1 MFDKFFYFA
10 TTFAEG
16 CLAVFGMNGAFEQPA
31 YHVRELAPPGLEIRD
46 YGPLAAAET
55 TVTGNPDAA
64 FRLLFAYIS
73 GGNDGA
79 RMIAMTAPVQQAPV
93 QQAPVQQ
100 APAMIAMTTPVRQD
114 IAASGATTMRFFLP
128 ARLAANPP
136 KPLDPRVRITTTP
149 PATVAVLRYS
159 GNPTPDQRDEKQRAL
174 FSRLATTAWK
184 PAGTPY
190 FLSYDPPFTIPFLK
204 RNEVAIA
211 VTANSR

>member
-1 MFDKFFYFA
+1 MGRWY
-10 TTFAEG
+10 
-16 CLAVFGMNGAFEQPA
+16 GA
-31 YHVRELAPPGLEIRD
+31 PGWR
-46 YGPLAAAET
+46 AAET
-55 TVTGNPDAA
+55 TVTDNPDAA
-64 FRLLFAYIS
+64 FRLLFAYTS
-73 GGNDGA
+73 GGNEGS
-79 RMIAMTAPVQQAPV
+79 RMIAMT
-93 QQAPVQQ
+93 APVQQ

-136 KPLDPRVRITTTP
+136 KPLDPRVRITTTA

-159 GNPTPDQRDEKQRAL
+159 GNPTPDQRDEKQRVL
-174 FSRLATTAWK
+174 FNRLAATAWK

-190 FLSYDPPFTIPFLK
+190 FLSYDPPFTIRFLK